1 MIFALGFLVAGLLA
15 LLFLPAVWRRA
26 VRLST
31 RRLEML
37 MPLSMDEVVAER
49 DQVRAQAAVEQ
60 RRLEQKLEAMSNQH
74 AQDLAEIGRRMSL
87 MAKLDDELK
96 IARQEIASLS
106 QSLSERNAQLE
117 RVEAERTAFAQ
128 RVEDLQGHVEQ
139 SSGHVESL
147 QQGEAALRL
156 EIDRQRVVIAG
167 LETKISALDLGSDTL
182 QKALHEQ
189 AKAREVADERDFLRK
204 EFESA
209 AHKRDQLAQ
218 DLAQQHDEILARED
232 KLRDEHRARLRA
244 ETELDVIAHSYA
256 ALGSDE
262 SAALHKAIVNMGS
275 QMLELQQSLR
285 QAQQRGHLVNQE

>member
-1 MIFALGFLVAGLLA
+1 MI
-15 LLFLPAVWRRA
+15 
-26 VRLST
+26 
-31 RRLEML
+31 
-37 MPLSMDEVVAER
+37 
-49 DQVRAQAAVEQ
+49 
-60 RRLEQKLEAMSNQH
+60 
-74 AQDLAEIGRRMSL
+74 
-87 MAKLDDELK
+87 
-96 IARQEIASLS
+96 
-106 QSLSERNAQLE
+106 
-117 RVEAERTAFAQ
+117 
-128 RVEDLQGHVEQ
+128 
-139 SSGHVESL
+139 
-147 QQGEAALRL
+147 
-156 EIDRQRVVIAG
+156 IAG

-182 QKALHEQ
+182 KKALHAAQLRVADEQ

-262 SAALHKAIVNMGS
+262 SAALHKAIVDMGA
-275 QMLELQQSLR
+275 QMLELRQSLR